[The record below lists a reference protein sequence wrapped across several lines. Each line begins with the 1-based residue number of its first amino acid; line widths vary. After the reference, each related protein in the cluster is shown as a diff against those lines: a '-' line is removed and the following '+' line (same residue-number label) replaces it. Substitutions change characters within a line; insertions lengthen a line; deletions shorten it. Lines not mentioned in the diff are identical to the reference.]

1 MCVGAGDYCTIFPFL
16 THFDVHKRDL
26 KLAANVS
33 NEFFFVHLSMSCTKY
48 KMYIYVYMVY
58 VLLYRLLK
66 IRSKYCATSC
76 SMNIEYLTAMLLT
89 KL

>member
-1 MCVGAGDYCTIFPFL
+1 MCAGDFCAIFAFL

-48 KMYIYVYMVY
+48 KMYIYGVCIIVQTFKNPFKILCDE
-58 VLLYRLLK
+58 LLY
-66 IRSKYCATSC
+66 
-76 SMNIEYLTAMLLT
+76 EH
-89 KL
+89 